1 MNPPQITEIET
12 ETPLPPAR
20 ISWFAGAAI
29 LALALDQLSKIW
41 IRAGLPEG
49 AGLPLLPG
57 WIHLEHVKNHGA
69 AWGVLAGQK
78 WLLIAFT
85 IAVTALVLSS
95 AREVSRRGKIA
106 AIGFGFILGGALGN
120 LFDRVMFGYVTDFF
134 DLDTPVAWL
143 QTFPVFNVA
152 DSALTGGVILML
164 ITLLR
169 FPDEKTQA
177 TKDTKNT
184 PRGTKKNEEINL

>member
-1 MNPPQITEIET
+1 MNPSVET
-12 ETPLPPAR
+12 ETQIEEPLPSAR
-20 ISWFAGAAI
+20 LNWFAGAAI
-29 LALALDQLSKIW
+29 LALGLDQLSKIW
-41 IRAGLPEG
+41 IRSNLPGG
-49 AGLPLLPG
+49 AQLPLIPG
-57 WIHLEHVKNHGA
+57 WMHLEHVKNHGA

-85 IAVTALVLSS
+85 VAVTALVVSS

-106 AIGFGFILGGALGN
+106 AIGFGWILGGALGN
-120 LFDRVMFGYVTDFF
+120 LLDRVMFGYVTDFF
-134 DLDTPVAWL
+134 DLDTPVRWL

-169 FPDEKTQA
+169 FPDESK
-177 TKDTKNT
+177 TKN
-184 PRGTKKNEEINL
+184 

>member
-1 MNPPQITEIET
+1 MNPPQITETQT
-12 ETPLPPAR
+12 EKPLAPAR
-20 ISWFAGAAI
+20 LSWFAGAAI

-41 IRAGLPEG
+41 VRANLPEG
-49 AGLPLLPG
+49 AQLPLVPG
-57 WIHLEHVKNHGA
+57 WIHLEHIKNHGA

-85 IAVTALVLSS
+85 VAVTALVVSS
-95 AREVSRRGKIA
+95 AREVSRRGKLA

-120 LFDRVMFGYVTDFF
+120 LIDRVMFGYVTDFF

-143 QTFPVFNVA
+143 RTFPVFNVA
-152 DSALTGGVILML
+152 DSALTCGVILML

-169 FPDEKTQA
+169 FPGENEK
-177 TKDTKNT
+177 
-184 PRGTKKNEEINL
+184 

>member
-1 MNPPQITEIET
+1 MNPSVET
-12 ETPLPPAR
+12 ETQIEEPLPPAHL
-20 ISWFAGAAI
+20 SWFVGAA
-29 LALALDQLSKIW
+29 LMALGLDQLSKIW
-41 IRAGLPEG
+41 IRANLPEG
-49 AGLPLLPG
+49 AQLPLVPN

-69 AWGVLAGQK
+69 AWGVLSGQK

-85 IAVTALVLSS
+85 IAVTALVVSS
-95 AREVSRRGKIA
+95 AREVSRRGKLA

-120 LFDRVMFGYVTDFF
+120 LLDRVMFGYVTDFF

-143 QTFPVFNVA
+143 RTFPVFNVA

-169 FPDEKTQA
+169 FPGE
-177 TKDTKNT
+177 TKNS
-184 PRGTKKNEEINL
+184 N

>member
-1 MNPPQITEIET
+1 MNQPT
-12 ETPLPPAR
+12 ETVIEEIVPLPPAR
-20 ISWFAGAAI
+20 LHWFAGAAT
-29 LALALDQLSKIW
+29 LALALDQLTKMW
-41 IRAGLPEG
+41 VRANLPEG
-49 AGLPLLPG
+49 AQLPLVPG

-85 IAVTALVLSS
+85 IAVTALVISS
-95 AREVSRRGKIA
+95 AREVSRRGKLA

-120 LFDRVMFGYVTDFF
+120 LIDRVLYGYVTDFF
-134 DLDTPVAWL
+134 DLDTPVRWL

-152 DSALTGGVILML
+152 DSALTAGVILML

-169 FPDEKTQA
+169 FPDE
-177 TKDTKNT
+177 TKTKN
-184 PRGTKKNEEINL
+184 

>member
-1 MNPPQITEIET
+1 MNPPVVTEIET
-12 ETPLPPAR
+12 EKPLPPAR
-20 ISWFAGAAI
+20 LSWFAGAA
-29 LALALDQLSKIW
+29 LMALGLDQLTKIW
-41 IRAGLPEG
+41 IRANLPEG
-49 AGLPLLPG
+49 GALPLLPN
-57 WIHLEHVKNHGA
+57 WIHLEHVHNHGA

-85 IAVTALVLSS
+85 VAVTALVVSS

-106 AIGFGFILGGALGN
+106 AVGFGWILGGALGN
-120 LFDRVMFGYVTDFF
+120 LLDRVMFGYVTDFF
-134 DLDTPVAWL
+134 DLDTPLTWL

-152 DSALTGGVILML
+152 DSALTAGVVLML

-169 FPDEKTQA
+169 FPDENLA

-184 PRGTKKNEEINL
+184 QRGTKKIEL

>member
-1 MNPPQITEIET
+1 MNQPT
-12 ETPLPPAR
+12 ETVTEETVTLPRAR
-20 ISWFAGAAI
+20 MGWFVGAAL
-29 LALALDQLSKIW
+29 LALLLDQGSKIVV
-41 IRAGLPEG
+41 RAALGVG
-49 AGLPLLPG
+49 SRWPLIPG
-57 WIHLEHVKNHGA
+57 WMHAEHVRNYGA

-85 IAVTALVLSS
+85 IAVTALVVSS

-120 LFDRVMFGYVTDFF
+120 LIDRVVYGYVTDFF
-134 DLDTPVAWL
+134 DLDTPVRWL

-152 DSALTGGVILML
+152 DSALTAGVILML

-169 FPDEKTQA
+169 FRDDE
-177 TKDTKNT
+177 
-184 PRGTKKNEEINL
+184 GKKGGEGRE